1 MKRRQFNM
9 PLAKAAVMFLL
20 SGVLGLMSGASGISN
35 QIAADPLIG
44 FMLGFTPERR
54 AGTAL
59 MAAVA
64 AAVAAVG
71 GAMLTG
77 QASVSVELVALL
89 TASAFIGV
97 VIGGAIRQRFPAR
110 IVPRIAYTLCALLA
124 VYVMSQGWHTRL
136 GGPSALTFD
145 WAGTSMGIAVF
156 GALVGVASAATAVPI
171 GILLVPACVLLMGL
185 RPGTALLASLL
196 VAVAGALLPLLAY
209 AVRGAID
216 RTIGWAMCLGGA
228 VGGAAAGALV
238 GMATLGGDGSVV
250 LLSYGFV
257 AVLVCAW
264 SASKA
269 L

>member
-97 VIGGAIRQRFPAR
+97 VIGGVKLREVAPGWSDA
-110 IVPRIAYTLCALLA
+110 ALDQVLNHWDGPGLA
-124 VYVMSQGWHTRL
+124 LEVDR
-136 GGPSALTFD
+136 GGEVWELE
-145 WAGTSMGIAVF
+145 
-156 GALVGVASAATAVPI
+156 LE
-171 GILLVPACVLLMGL
+171 
-185 RPGTALLASLL
+185 
-196 VAVAGALLPLLAY
+196 
-209 AVRGAID
+209 
-216 RTIGWAMCLGGA
+216 
-228 VGGAAAGALV
+228 
-238 GMATLGGDGSVV
+238 
-250 LLSYGFV
+250 
-257 AVLVCAW
+257 
-264 SASKA
+264 
-269 L
+269 